1 MNYDQFT
8 GLDDLIGPLQR
19 EFSEGRYVHAYL
31 FSGPAGTGKRTAAE
45 ICARAV
51 HCAGAG
57 TVKPCDACPPCNR
70 MMAGTYPDHVVLS
83 ASGRSIGVDEVRDL
97 IQRVS
102 IKPFEGGRHT
112 VIIVRAEKLTAQA
125 QNALLKTLETP
136 PGGAVF
142 FLLTTSPSQLLPTIV
157 SRCRLER
164 FHPVPVAEAERA
176 LIRTGAPSDRAAL
189 AAASSSGAIG
199 RAMEQLQ
206 DAGYWSL
213 RGRVVESLRALK
225 GPWAVAEA
233 AQKLAGDKDNAS
245 QTLEVIESLARDM
258 LLASAGLE
266 SGRTGAETGD
276 IPVDGETLL
285 ACALAARQKLNSNVS
300 WQTVL
305 EMMYFDSL
313 KGSIPWQQ

>member
-1 MNYDQFT
+1 MNFDQFT
-8 GLDDLIGPLQR
+8 GLDDLIGPLRR

-31 FSGPAGTGKRTAAE
+31 FTGPAGTGKRTAAE

-51 HCAGAG
+51 HCAGA
-57 TVKPCDACPPCNR
+57 VKPCDACPPCSR
-70 MMAGTYPDHVVLS
+70 MLAGTHPDHVVLS
-83 ASGRSIGVDEVRDL
+83 ASGRSIGVDEVREL

-112 VIIVRAEKLTAQA
+112 VIVDDAEKLTAQA

-142 FLLTTSPSQLLPTIV
+142 FLLTTTPSLLLPTIV
-157 SRCRLER
+157 SRCRIER
-164 FHPVPVAEAERA
+164 FRPVPLAEAERV
-176 LIRTGAPSDRAAL
+176 LIRAGAPSDRAAL

-213 RGRVVESLRALK
+213 RERVVESLRMLK

-245 QTLEVIESLARDM
+245 QALEIIESLARDM
-258 LLASAGLE
+258 LRGSAGLAP
-266 SGRTGAETGD
+266 GRTGVETRD
-276 IPVDGETLL
+276 IPLDGETLL
-285 ACALAARQKLNSNVS
+285 ACALTARQKLNANVS
-300 WQTVL
+300 WQTAL